1 MRISSLQAGSRG
13 TVLDLR
19 DARGLVGF
27 VAEDDPLWG
36 EFLAGLRAAFASR
49 GRHGGPGPVVE
60 GVDGPVRVGTPGFEA
75 QFEAVL
81 AAHGLR
87 REEYGALWFGDGPP
101 RTWLSAAG
109 AVLLG
114 PGGAAEMRGGGGVG
128 GGGELHSGSVDGLSA
143 AWVVRAARDARSDV
157 ERLTRQQEEVEALE
171 ARVREAREEAAIARG
186 DAEADTMAWVR
197 ERQDAETR
205 LLLYRDRERE
215 LRGQLKS
222 VDQAEG
228 ASCGRCG
235 RTLGDRAGPVR
246 EALREEWESVVQ
258 DGRWWRRRRDQLE
271 GKPGDLRAAESRAVA
286 LGAEADSFAEELAR
300 RKVKGLE
307 LEAAARRL
315 DDLLELAA
323 RLRGGPGGAEGV
335 GAGRSGAGAA
345 GEERRAR
352 LLSETRRRVR
362 ARIHGKVVAL
372 TGGRLLGAFPEL
384 FAAWAEDGG
393 RGGEDVAVLEVA
405 ARITPVEL
413 AVGAG
418 VQLDSVVFPE
428 GLDRL
433 HREDRPRV
441 VAALA
446 RLARSVPVVLVHAA
460 PQVAAALPE
469 YFDFLYRLGGT
480 AQRGRIRRRR
490 SGLGAVWLGGI
501 QGIS

>member
-13 TVLDLR
+13 PVLDLR

-27 VAEDDPLWG
+27 VAEGDPLWG

-60 GVDGPVRVGTPGFEA
+60 GADGPVGVGTPAFEG
-75 QFEAVL
+75 QLEPVL

-101 RTWLSAAG
+101 RSWLSAAG

-114 PGGAAEMRGGGGVG
+114 PVGADEMRGGGGA
-128 GGGELHSGSVDGLSA
+128 GELHDGSADGLPA
-143 AWVVRAARDARSDV
+143 AWVARAARDARSDV
-157 ERLTRQQEEVEALE
+157 ERLTRQQEEVEGLE
-171 ARVREAREEAAIARG
+171 ARVREAREEATIARG

-222 VDQAEG
+222 MDEPG
-228 ASCGRCG
+228 EDASCSRCG
-235 RTLGDRAGPVR
+235 RTLGDRAEPVR

-286 LGAEADSFAEELAR
+286 LGAEADSVAEELAR
-300 RKVKGLE
+300 RKAKGLE

-315 DDLLELAA
+315 DDLLEMAD

-384 FAAWAEDGG
+384 FAAWAEDEG
-393 RGGEDVAVLEVA
+393 RGGEEVAVLEVA
-405 ARITPVEL
+405 ARITLVEL

-418 VQLDSVVFPE
+418 VQLDSVVFHE
-428 GLDRL
+428 GLDCL

-460 PQVAAALPE
+460 PKVVAALPE

-501 QGIS
+501 QGIP